1 MNTRTTAVALI
12 AAGLLAVTLTACD
25 DGDDK
30 AADIKPSEAPTL
42 SAADREAARE
52 AAGLPPKP
60 NAATTAAYVKA
71 LDAIDTD
78 IVHGKTEKAVDRGL
92 NTCSS
97 VKSSPNDQAKLI
109 DLTNQRFSSPTH
121 PQGHGPETAEKILS
135 VVRKNLC
142 PDF

>member
-1 MNTRTTAVALI
+1 MNTRTTAAALI
-12 AAGLLAVTLTACD
+12 AAGLLAFTLTACD

-30 AADIKPSEAPTL
+30 ADTKPSEAPTL
-42 SAADREAARE
+42 PAADREAARE

-60 NAATTAAYVKA
+60 NAATTAAYIKA

-121 PQGHGPETAEKILS
+121 PEGHGPETAEKILK
-135 VVRKNLC
+135 VVRKHLC

>member
-1 MNTRTTAVALI
+1 MRTTTTAVI
-12 AAGLLAVTLTACD
+12 AAGLLLTTLTACSGSD
-25 DGDDK
+25 DDK
-30 AADIKPSEAPTL
+30 VANKPSKVPTL

-60 NAATTAAYVKA
+60 NATVTAAYIKA

-97 VKSSPNDQAKLI
+97 VKSSPKDQAKLI
-109 DLTNQRFSSPTH
+109 DLTNQRFTSPTH
-121 PQGHGPETAEKILS
+121 PNGHGAATAGKILK